1 MIQEVETSV
10 VIIDDHAGFR
20 AAARRLL
27 EAGGLCVLGEADSGE
42 SGLVEVWRLRPNVVV
57 LDIGLPGIDGFEVAT
72 RLTQA
77 GWEGDILL
85 VSSRPRGR
93 GGAFGSAGH
102 VHGVMAKEDLSPE
115 AVTAL
120 RGTSR

>member
-1 MIQEVETSV
+1 MIV
-10 VIIDDHAGFR
+10 DDHAGFR

-42 SGLVEVWRLRPNVVV
+42 SGLRVVWRLRPDVLV
-57 LDIGLPGIDGFEVAT
+57 LDVRLPGIDGFEVAS

-77 GWEGDILL
+77 GWEGHILL
-85 VSSRPRGR
+85 ISSTPPRQPAAFRPG
-93 GGAFGSAGH
+93 GH
-102 VHGVMAKEDLSPE
+102 VHGVLAKEDLSPD

-120 RGTSR
+120 AGSPA